1 MTVFGQV
8 SLGLAVVKKLVLQLG
23 ALVSKVV
30 EAVAK
35 RALKSYI
42 GTKSDMYSGKNF
54 SVAMLFLKYL
64 CILNGRGING
74 SPTTSW
80 VRNQFKGVAGKN
92 ICPFPLTFE
101 CLHHP

>member
-23 ALVSKVV
+23 ALVSKIV

-54 SVAMLFLKYL
+54 LMLFLKYL

-74 SPTTSW
+74 SPTTSLHGSGTNSRELL
-80 VRNQFKGVAGKN
+80 VRISA
-92 ICPFPLTFE
+92 PSP
-101 CLHHP
+101 